1 MNEIPAK
8 ILLTDDEFKKYKNNE
23 LDLSKAIL
31 RDNKIRAHVPL
42 EINYEIDDDQEN
54 ESIRENAQS
63 VPESNNSIESNKNI
77 DGNALSPFLY
87 IVPSIVATGALVFT
101 HLKTR
106 QQKKVEN
113 FQIKLN
119 QYLDA
124 LLNDN
129 VDNKVIDELND
140 SIEII
145 KKDKLMRWSK
155 ISSSI
160 QQTVENIYKL
170 SEKSS
175 KVSPKENKLKMPN
188 DSLKDNVIQLQ
199 AYLEKERKELVK
211 VQ

>member
-8 ILLTDDEFKKYKNNE
+8 ILLTDDELKKFENNE

-31 RDNKIRAHVPL
+31 RDDKIRAQVPL
-42 EINYEIDDDQEN
+42 EINYEIDDDQEH
-54 ESIRENAQS
+54 EIIRENAQS

-87 IVPSIVATGALVFT
+87 ILPSIVATGALVFT

-170 SEKSS
+170 SEKIS
-175 KVSPKENKLKMPN
+175 KVSPKENKLKIPN

>member
-1 MNEIPAK
+1 M
-8 ILLTDDEFKKYKNNE
+8 
-23 LDLSKAIL
+23 
-31 RDNKIRAHVPL
+31 
-42 EINYEIDDDQEN
+42 
-54 ESIRENAQS
+54 
-63 VPESNNSIESNKNI
+63 
-77 DGNALSPFLY
+77 
-87 IVPSIVATGALVFT
+87 
-101 HLKTR
+101 
-106 QQKKVEN
+106 
-113 FQIKLN
+113 N

-170 SEKSS
+170 SEKIS
-175 KVSPKENKLKMPN
+175 KVSPKENKLKIPN

>member
-1 MNEIPAK
+1 MKEIPAK

-42 EINYEIDDDQEN
+42 EINYETDDDQEN

>member
-1 MNEIPAK
+1 MHEIPAK
-8 ILLTDDEFKKYKNNE
+8 ILLTDDEFKKFENNE

-31 RDNKIRAHVPL
+31 RDNKIRAQVPL
-42 EINYEIDDDQEN
+42 EINYEIDDDQEH
-54 ESIRENAQS
+54 ETIRENAQS

-175 KVSPKENKLKMPN
+175 KVSPKENKLKIPN

>member
-1 MNEIPAK
+1 MKEIPAK
-8 ILLTDDEFKKYKNNE
+8 ILLTDVEFKKYKNNE

-42 EINYEIDDDQEN
+42 EINYETDDDQEN

-63 VPESNNSIESNKNI
+63 VPESNNSIESNKDI